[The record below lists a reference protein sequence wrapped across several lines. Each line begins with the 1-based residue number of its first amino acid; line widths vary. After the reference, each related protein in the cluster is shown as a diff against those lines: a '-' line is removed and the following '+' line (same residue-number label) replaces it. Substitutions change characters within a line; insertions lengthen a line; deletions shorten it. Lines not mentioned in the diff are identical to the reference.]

1 VAAALLPERLAEVT
15 GALETGARGPAP
27 LTAMRR
33 EIEATP
39 DAIARLLAEGGPEI
53 ERAAAA
59 IRAADPGWVSLVAR
73 GTSDHA
79 AIHLRYLIE
88 TELGIPA
95 GMAAPSTVTIYGA
108 RLRWRGGLIIA
119 VSQSGRSPDLI
130 AVVEAARAGGALTVA
145 IVNDAESPLAAAA
158 DHVIDCRAGEERSV
172 AATKS
177 YVAQIAAGAALVAA
191 LSPGAALRD
200 GLPRMPRILAESLA
214 VTEAAIDDEA
224 EIVAEYAASERSIVI
239 GRGFE
244 FPTALETALK
254 LKETGRLFAEGYSSA
269 DFSHGPVVL
278 TGPGVPILAIRPDG
292 RMGPLVDE
300 GIAAALATGSVPWV
314 IAGPNSRHVLPAGM
328 DEARVIRLPLPA
340 DLPEA
345 LASLATI
352 LPGQLLA
359 EAVSRRRGYD
369 PDAPPGLR
377 KVTLTR

>member
-1 VAAALLPERLAEVT
+1 MAERTDGQRAGSRSPTLMRTEIEETPAVVERLLT
-15 GALETGARGPAP
+15 DGGLE
-27 LTAMRR
+27 
-33 EIEATP
+33 
-39 DAIARLLAEGGPEI
+39 IAA
-53 ERAAAA
+53 AAAA
-59 IRAADPGWVSLVAR
+59 IRAADPAWVSLVAR

-88 TELGIPA
+88 TELGVPA
-95 GMAAPSTVTIYGA
+95 GMAAPSTVTIYRA
-108 RLRWRGGLIIA
+108 QLRWRGGVVIA
-119 VSQSGRSPDLI
+119 VSQSGRSPDIVAILD
-130 AVVEAARAGGALTVA
+130 AARAGGAVTIA
-145 IVNDAESPLAAAA
+145 IVNDPASPLAAAA

-177 YVAQIAAGAALVAA
+177 YVAQLAAGAALVAA
-191 LSPGAALRD
+191 VASTSGLRAALP
-200 GLPRMPRILAESLA
+200 GLPDMLHVSLA
-214 VTEAAIDDEA
+214 AAETAINDGA
-224 EIVAEYAASERSIVI
+224 PIVAEFAASERSIVI

-278 TGPGVPILAIRPDG
+278 TGPEVPILAIRPDG

-300 GIAAALATGSVPWV
+300 GIAAALATGSVPWL
-314 IAGPNSRHVLPAGM
+314 IGGPSVADALVPGL
-328 DEARVIRLPLPA
+328 DPARVLALPLPP

>member
-1 VAAALLPERLAEVT
+1 MRTEIGAIPEVV
-15 GALETGARGPAP
+15 
-27 LTAMRR
+27 
-33 EIEATP
+33 
-39 DAIARLLAEGGPEI
+39 DRLLAEGGAEL
-53 ERAAAA
+53 RSAAMA
-59 IRAADPGWVSLVAR
+59 IRAADPAWVSLVAR

-108 RLRWRGGLIIA
+108 DLRWRGGLVIG

-130 AVVEAARAGGALTVA
+130 EYLSAARAGGALTVVIA
-145 IVNDAESPLAAAA
+145 NDAASPLADAA
-158 DHVIDCRAGEERSV
+158 DHVIDCRAGLEQSV

-177 YVAQIAAGAALVAA
+177 YVAQLAAGAALVGALRPDGDLAAA
-191 LSPGAALRD
+191 LPR
-200 GLPRMPRILAESLA
+200 LPDLLSRSLA
-214 VTEAAIDDEA
+214 VSVDAVHDDA
-224 EIVAEYAASERSIVI
+224 PIVAEFAGSERSIVI
-239 GRGFE
+239 GRGYE

-254 LKETGRLFAEGYSSA
+254 LKETSRLFAEGYSSA

-278 TGPGVPILAIRPDG
+278 SGPGIPVLAIRPDG

-300 GIAAALATGSVPWV
+300 GIESALAAGGAPWLITGTGGGRRAGGVGDSERI
-314 IAGPNSRHVLPAGM
+314 IA
-328 DEARVIRLPLPA
+328 LPLDA

-345 LASLATI
+345 LASLATV

-359 EAVSRRRGYD
+359 EAVARRRGFD
-369 PDAPPGLR
+369 PDAPTGLR

>member
-1 VAAALLPERLAEVT
+1 MAERPI
-15 GALETGARGPAP
+15 GPPNAGSRTP
-27 LTAMRR
+27 TRTPTLMRT
-33 EIEATP
+33 EIEETP
-39 DAIARLLAEGGPEI
+39 AVVERLLAEGGPEI
-53 ERAAAA
+53 AAAAAA

-108 RLRWRGGLIIA
+108 QLRWRGGVVIA
-119 VSQSGRSPDLI
+119 VSQSGRSPDI
-130 AVVEAARAGGALTVA
+130 VAVLDAARAGGAVTVA
-145 IVNDAESPLAAAA
+145 IVNDVASPLAEAA

-177 YVAQIAAGAALVAA
+177 YVAQLAAGAALVAA
-191 LSPGAALRD
+191 VAPTSALRD
-200 GLPRMPRILAESLA
+200 ALPGLPDMLHACLA
-214 VTEAAIDDEA
+214 AAAA
-224 EIVAEYAASERSIVI
+224 EIHGDAPIVAEFAGSERSIVI

-278 TGPGVPILAIRPDG
+278 TGPEVPILAIRPDG

-300 GIAAALATGSVPWV
+300 GIAAALATGSVPWLVGGPAVAEALVAGQDPKRV
-314 IAGPNSRHVLPAGM
+314 IA
-328 DEARVIRLPLPA
+328 LPLPPS
-340 DLPEA
+340 LPEA
-345 LASLATI
+345 LAPLATI

-369 PDAPPGLR
+369 PDAPAGLR

>member
-1 VAAALLPERLAEVT
+1 VT
-15 GALETGARGPAP
+15 TTP
-27 LTAMRR
+27 TAMLR
-33 EIEATP
+33 EIEAIP
-39 DAIARLLAEGGPEI
+39 DVVGRLLAEGGAEV
-53 ERAAAA
+53 EQAAAA
-59 IRAADPGWVSLVAR
+59 IRAADPAWVSLVAR

-108 RLRWRGGLIIA
+108 ELRWRGGLVIA

-145 IVNDAESPLAAAA
+145 IVNDAASPLAAAA
-158 DHVIDCRAGEERSV
+158 DHVIDCRAGEELSV

-177 YVAQIAAGAALVAA
+177 YVAQLASGAALVASLA
-191 LSPGAALRD
+191 RSHFLRQAIT
-200 GLPRMPRILAESLA
+200 RMPALLADSLA
-214 VTEAAIDDEA
+214 VGRDAIHDDA
-224 EIVAEYAASERSIVI
+224 LIVAEFAASERSIVI

-244 FPTALETALK
+244 YPTALETALK
-254 LKETGRLFAEGYSSA
+254 LKETSRLFAEGYSSA

-278 TGPGVPILAIRPDG
+278 TGPEVPILAIRPDG

-300 GIAAALATGSVPWV
+300 GIAAALATGSVPWIV
-314 IAGPNSRHVLPAGM
+314 GGPALGAGMPAGM
-328 DEARVIRLPLPA
+328 RPDRLIALPLPA

-345 LASLATI
+345 LGSLATI

-359 EAVSRRRGYD
+359 EAVARRRGYD

>member
-1 VAAALLPERLAEVT
+1 MAEV
-15 GALETGARGPAP
+15 GPETRQP
-27 LTAMRR
+27 TFMRR
-33 EIEATP
+33 EIEEIPAVVG
-39 DAIARLLAEGGPEI
+39 RLLAEGGREVGP
-53 ERAAAA
+53 AAEAV
-59 IRAADPGWVSLVAR
+59 RAADPAWVSLVAR

-108 RLRWRGGLIIA
+108 KLRWRGGLVIG

-130 AVVEAARAGGALTVA
+130 EYLTAARAGGALTVVIA
-145 IVNDAESPLAAAA
+145 NDADSPLAEAA
-158 DHVIDCRAGEERSV
+158 DHVIDCRAGLEQSV

-177 YVAQIAAGAALVAA
+177 YVGQLAAGAALVAA
-191 LSPGAALRD
+191 LRPGGPLATS
-200 GLPRMPRILAESLA
+200 LPAMPDLLARSLSASLA
-214 VTEAAIDDEA
+214 AVHDDA
-224 EIVAEYAASERSIVI
+224 PIVAEFAASERSIVI
-239 GRGFE
+239 GRGYE

-254 LKETGRLFAEGYSSA
+254 LKETSRLFAEGYSSA

-278 TGPGVPILAIRPDG
+278 SGPGIPVLAIRPDG

-300 GIAAALATGSVPWV
+300 GIAAALATGSVPWIVGGIAAAEALPPGMDPRRV
-314 IAGPNSRHVLPAGM
+314 IA
-328 DEARVIRLPLPA
+328 LPLGS

>member
-1 VAAALLPERLAEVT
+1 VT
-15 GALETGARGPAP
+15 TTP
-27 LTAMRR
+27 TAMLR
-33 EIEATP
+33 EIEAIP
-39 DAIARLLAEGGPEI
+39 DVVGRLLAEGGAEV
-53 ERAAAA
+53 EQAAAA
-59 IRAADPGWVSLVAR
+59 IRTADPAWVSLVAR

-108 RLRWRGGLIIA
+108 ELRWRGGLVIA

-145 IVNDAESPLAAAA
+145 IVNDAASPLAAAA
-158 DHVIDCRAGEERSV
+158 DHVIDCRAGEELSV

-177 YVAQIAAGAALVAA
+177 YVAQLASGAALVASLA
-191 LSPGAALRD
+191 PSHALRQAIT
-200 GLPRMPRILAESLA
+200 RMPGLLADSLA
-214 VTEAAIDDEA
+214 VGRDAIHDDA
-224 EIVAEYAASERSIVI
+224 PIVAEFAASERSIVI

-244 FPTALETALK
+244 YPTALETALK
-254 LKETGRLFAEGYSSA
+254 LKETSRLFAEGYSSA

-278 TGPGVPILAIRPDG
+278 TGPEVPILAIRPDG

-300 GIAAALATGSVPWV
+300 GIAAALATGSVPWIV
-314 IAGPNSRHVLPAGM
+314 GGPGLGAGMPAGM
-328 DEARVIRLPLPA
+328 RPDRLIALPLPA

-359 EAVSRRRGYD
+359 EAVARRRGYD

>member
-1 VAAALLPERLAEVT
+1 MTDPSADPSTNPTTDPAADPT
-15 GALETGARGPAP
+15 GAPARG
-27 LTAMRR
+27 TASTTLMRQ
-33 EIEATP
+33 EIEAIP
-39 DAIARLLAEGGPEI
+39 AAVGRFLDEGADEIAA
-53 ERAAAA
+53 AAAA
-59 IRAADPGWVSLVAR
+59 IRAADPGWVSLLAR

-108 RLRWRGGLIIA
+108 DLRWRDGLVIA

-130 AVVEAARAGGALTVA
+130 EVLQAARAGGALTVVIA
-145 IVNDAESPLAAAA
+145 NDASSPLAAAA
-158 DHVIDCRAGEERSV
+158 DHVIDIRAGEERSV

-177 YVAQIAAGAALVAA
+177 YVGQLAAGAALVAA
-191 LSPGAALRD
+191 LAPMPGLSDALPRLPAILRD
-200 GLPRMPRILAESLA
+200 SLA
-214 VTEAAIDDEA
+214 LATAAIDDDA
-224 EIVAEYAASERSIVI
+224 PIVAEFAASERSIVI

-244 FPTALETALK
+244 FPTALEIALK
-254 LKETGRLFAEGYSSA
+254 LKETSRLFAEGYSSA

-278 TGPGVPILAIRPDG
+278 TGPDVPILAIRPDG
-292 RMGPLVDE
+292 RMGPLVDD
-300 GIAAALATGSVPWV
+300 GIAAARATGSRPWIV
-314 IAGPNSRHVLPAGM
+314 GGVEVAGRGDERTIGLPIP
-328 DEARVIRLPLPA
+328 V

-345 LASLATI
+345 LASLALI

-369 PDAPPGLR
+369 PDAPAGLL